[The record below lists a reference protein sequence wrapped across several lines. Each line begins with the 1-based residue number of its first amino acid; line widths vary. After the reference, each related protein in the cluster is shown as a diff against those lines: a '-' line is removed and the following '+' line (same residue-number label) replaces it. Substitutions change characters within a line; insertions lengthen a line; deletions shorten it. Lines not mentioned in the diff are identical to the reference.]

1 MITNP
6 KQPTSSGAGSDSKQD
21 ERVWDFDKGFSEDLF
36 NDPEARE
43 AQLYDSEQNM
53 FSENQLDG
61 SPDGGCQDNEL
72 MDEDFLTE
80 SGGSNMTAKMTD
92 SKSSRNETITQ
103 S

>member
-6 KQPTSSGAGSDSKQD
+6 KQPTSSEAAGDTKQD

-43 AQLYDSEQNM
+43 AQLYESEQNM
-53 FSENQLDG
+53 FSDNQLDG
-61 SPDGGCQDNEL
+61 SDGVQDNEL
-72 MDEDFLTE
+72 MEEDFLTE

-92 SKSSRNETITQ
+92 SKISRNEMATQ
-103 S
+103 